1 MLRNI
6 IKIFTPH
13 PNQPTLSFSLF
24 KKATCINIVNNNNN
38 NKNNNNNNNN
48 NSRNFSNV
56 ILKSENL
63 IIKEA
68 KMSTYNHPIIN
79 ERSKRMVWVDLEMTG
94 LDISKDVILEMAIV
108 ITDAELNVIEKGPNL
123 VIHRSEEVLKNMND
137 WCIEHHGKDFTK
149 RSGLTEDVR
158 NSKISLEEAEKIM
171 LEFVRK
177 HTDKGICPLAGNTV
191 HEDRRFLLKEMPT
204 FAEHLHYRIIDVSTI
219 KELSRRWYPYIPSP
233 KKVCGHRALQDIEES
248 IEELKSYRV
257 TVFK

>member
-1 MLRNI
+1 MFLRNI
-6 IKIFTPH
+6 TKLFTPFSY
-13 PNQPTLSFSLF
+13 QSSKTTASFSSF
-24 KKATCINIVNNNNN
+24 KKVNYIDIVNNNNN
-38 NKNNNNNNNN
+38 KKNNF
-48 NSRNFSNV
+48 FSE
-56 ILKSENL
+56 IFFKSGNL
-63 IIKEA
+63 IIK
-68 KMSTYNHPIIN
+68 KQTMSTTPTYNHPIIN

-123 VIHRSEEVLKNMND
+123 VIHRSDEVLKNMND
-137 WCIEHHGKDFTK
+137 WCIEHHGK
-149 RSGLTEDVR
+149 SGLTEDVR

-177 HTDKGICPLAGNTV
+177 HTDKGVCPLAGNTV

>member
-1 MLRNI
+1 MFSRNI
-6 IKIFTPH
+6 TKLFTPFSFQS
-13 PNQPTLSFSLF
+13 PKSLSFSSF
-24 KKATCINIVNNNNN
+24 KKTTYIDIVNNNNN
-38 NKNNNNNNNN
+38 FNNFNNKNNNKNKF
-48 NSRNFSNV
+48 FSE
-56 ILKSENL
+56 ILLRSGNL
-63 IIKEA
+63 KF
-68 KMSTYNHPIIN
+68 KKTMSTTPTYNHPVIN

-123 VIHRSEEVLKNMND
+123 VIHRSDEVLKNMND
-137 WCIEHHGKDFTK
+137 WCIEHHGK
-149 RSGLTEDVR
+149 SGLTEDVR